1 MTVAPRTSLG
11 RLIPA
16 LLVSQVGFY
25 VALLTPV
32 QLLLTLRLTDIAG
45 DDATSAFGVVTGFGA
60 LVALVFNPI
69 AGRISDRTV
78 WLFGRRHTWILTGAL
93 AGAAALVAL
102 GAATAVWQVVVL
114 WCFVQALFN
123 FQYAATNAL
132 VADQV
137 PAERRGGVSGLV
149 GLTIALG
156 PLSGLALANSF
167 DAGSSLQWTAVAVV
181 AAIAGVVAVVL
192 LRDTPASRTVAQS
205 GGSFLRTFWINP
217 RRHPAFGWAWL
228 VRFLIT
234 CAYASSSYNAFFL
247 LQRFDVSEDEVG
259 ATVLQLSLI
268 SVVLLAVTS
277 VAAGYLSDAVRRQ
290 KPFIVFA
297 GVIAAAALV
306 MMAFAPS
313 LTVVYLATGLL
324 GIGTGAF
331 FAIDLAMCVRVLPS
345 TEDAGKDLAIINIAN
360 SLPQSVVPFVAP
372 LLLAIGGY
380 SALFGFLAVLGL
392 LGAASVLRVPEI
404 GQENDE
410 NGRTAP
416 ITRHDLVHKTASD
429 ERTLA

>member
-1 MTVAPRTSLG
+1 MTVSPRTSLG
-11 RLIPA
+11 RLVPA

-32 QLLLTLRLTDIAG
+32 QLLLTLRLSDLAG
-45 DDATSAFGVVTGFGA
+45 DDATSAFGIVTGAGA

-69 AGRISDRTV
+69 AGRISDRTL
-78 WLFGRRHTWILTGAL
+78 WRFGRRRTWILTGSL

-102 GAATAVWQVVVL
+102 GAATSVWQVVLL
-114 WCFVQALFN
+114 WAFVQALFN

-149 GLTIALG
+149 GLTIAVG
-156 PLSGLALANSF
+156 PLAGLALANGF
-167 DAGSSLQWTAVAVV
+167 EAGSARQWQAVAAV
-181 AAIAGVVAVVL
+181 AAIAGVLAVVL
-192 LRDTPASRTVAQS
+192 LRDTRGVRGR
-205 GGSFLRTFWINP
+205 GGENFLRTFWINP
-217 RRHPAFGWAWL
+217 RHHPAFGWAWL

-234 CAYASSSYNAFFL
+234 CAYASSSYNAFYL
-247 LQRFDVSEDEVG
+247 LQRFDVAEDEVG
-259 ATVLQLSLI
+259 GMVLQLSLI

-277 VAAGYLSDAVRRQ
+277 VSAGYLSDAVRRQ

-297 GVIAAAALV
+297 GVVAAVALV
-306 MMAFAPS
+306 LMAFAPS
-313 LTVVYLATGLL
+313 LAFVYVATGLL

-345 TEDAGKDLAIINIAN
+345 TDDAGKDLAIINIAN

-380 SALFGFLAVLGL
+380 TALFGFLALLGVLG
-392 LGAASVLRVPEI
+392 AVSVRRVPEI
-404 GQENDE
+404 GQEHDE
-410 NGRTAP
+410 SGRTAP
-416 ITRHDLVHKTASD
+416 ITRHDLVSRTASD